1 MFRRLRLQFI
11 TIASLAILFILV
23 FTVGIIN
30 TVRSFQTEQEISK
43 VLNTLTEN
51 NGSFGKTKKIEIN
64 QGREIPSDSFRF
76 FSATL
81 SGDEVVS
88 QDTSHTSL
96 INDEEAATYA
106 RAASRMT
113 STLGT
118 IREKNINLSYQVSK
132 VSKNKEKA
140 WEFIKYLVDN
150 GAAEMYAVGNR
161 IPAKISE
168 QGIDKIKGDKFAEV
182 FAEQINNGEPM
193 PTVSE
198 MGQLWEIHTNNI
210 RSMWSGEQTPS
221 QAANNIVKQLKEAI
235 ELMNS
240 GK

>member
-51 NGSFGKTKKIEIN
+51 NGSFGKTKKIETN

-76 FSATL
+76 FSVTL

-113 STLGT
+113 GTLGT

-132 VSKNKEKA
+132 VSKNK
-140 WEFIKYLVDN
+140 ILV
-150 GAAEMYAVGNR
+150 
-161 IPAKISE
+161 
-168 QGIDKIKGDKFAEV
+168 V
-182 FAEQINNGEPM
+182 FLDTTSYYNCLALSFLSSLSVPYQELSFVPSFETTKSSDVLLPM
-193 PTVSE
+193 LV
-198 MGQLWEIHTNNI
+198 
-210 RSMWSGEQTPS
+210 
-221 QAANNIVKQLKEAI
+221 
-235 ELMNS
+235 MN
-240 GK
+240 

>member
-51 NGSFGKTKKIEIN
+51 NGSFGKTKKIETN

-76 FSATL
+76 FSVTL

-96 INDEEAATYA
+96 INDEEAANYA

-132 VSKNKEKA
+132 VSKNK
-140 WEFIKYLVDN
+140 ILV
-150 GAAEMYAVGNR
+150 
-161 IPAKISE
+161 
-168 QGIDKIKGDKFAEV
+168 V
-182 FAEQINNGEPM
+182 FLDTTSYYN
-193 PTVSE
+193 S
-198 MGQLWEIHTNNI
+198 
-210 RSMWSGEQTPS
+210 S
-221 QAANNIVKQLKEAI
+221 QALLSLSILLSMFGFIFFVIIVSALSGIVIRPFIRTTKSSDVL
-235 ELMNS
+235 LPMLVMN
-240 GK
+240 

>member
-51 NGSFGKTKKIEIN
+51 NGSCGKTKKIETN

-76 FSATL
+76 FSVTL

-96 INDEEAATYA
+96 INDEEAANYA

-113 STLGT
+113 GNLGT

-132 VSKNKEKA
+132 VSKDWWSFWTRPLITILPKPCSVFLSFYHCLGLSFLSSLSVPYQESSFVPSFETTKSSDVLLLM
-140 WEFIKYLVDN
+140 LV
-150 GAAEMYAVGNR
+150 
-161 IPAKISE
+161 
-168 QGIDKIKGDKFAEV
+168 
-182 FAEQINNGEPM
+182 
-193 PTVSE
+193 
-198 MGQLWEIHTNNI
+198 
-210 RSMWSGEQTPS
+210 
-221 QAANNIVKQLKEAI
+221 
-235 ELMNS
+235 MN
-240 GK
+240 

>member
-51 NGSFGKTKKIEIN
+51 NGSFGKTKKIETN

-76 FSATL
+76 FSVTL

-96 INDEEAATYA
+96 INDEEAA
-106 RAASRMT
+106 SLCPC
-113 STLGT
+113 S
-118 IREKNINLSYQVSK
+118 
-132 VSKNKEKA
+132 
-140 WEFIKYLVDN
+140 
-150 GAAEMYAVGNR
+150 
-161 IPAKISE
+161 
-168 QGIDKIKGDKFAEV
+168 
-182 FAEQINNGEPM
+182 
-193 PTVSE
+193 
-198 MGQLWEIHTNNI
+198 
-210 RSMWSGEQTPS
+210 
-221 QAANNIVKQLKEAI
+221 
-235 ELMNS
+235 
-240 GK
+240 

>member
-81 SGDEVVS
+81 SGDEVQCHRDDNS
-88 QDTSHTSL
+88 QKYDHHGKHVQRKSSL
-96 INDEEAATYA
+96 LESREEA
-106 RAASRMT
+106 R
-113 STLGT
+113 
-118 IREKNINLSYQVSK
+118 SYLQTDRVDEQYQS
-132 VSKNKEKA
+132 
-140 WEFIKYLVDN
+140 EF
-150 GAAEMYAVGNR
+150 
-161 IPAKISE
+161 
-168 QGIDKIKGDKFAEV
+168 F
-182 FAEQINNGEPM
+182 
-193 PTVSE
+193 
-198 MGQLWEIHTNNI
+198 
-210 RSMWSGEQTPS
+210 
-221 QAANNIVKQLKEAI
+221 
-235 ELMNS
+235 
-240 GK
+240 